1 MIVDAHVH
9 IFPSLFR
16 EDREGLFPGES
27 AFELLYRPSNA
38 RLAGCE
44 ALLQDMDRNG
54 VERAVVFGFPWERED
69 TYQRHNDY
77 ILEAVTRHPDRLV
90 GLGCFSLSAKGCA
103 REAER
108 CLDAGLSGVGEL
120 AVYGA
125 GFSASALPE
134 LSQVMSICAE
144 RDAPVLLHTNEPVGH
159 VYPGKTAMALGEL
172 YAFLKAYP
180 QNRLILAHWGGGLF
194 FYALMKRE
202 VRDVLKNVWFD
213 TAASPFLYTPDVYR
227 IASEIIGF
235 ERILFGS
242 DYPLIQP
249 ERYFRELD
257 RAGLPAE
264 AVRGIIGE
272 NAALLFGLTG

>member
-9 IFPSLFR
+9 IFPRVFR
-16 EDREGLFPGES
+16 ENREDLFDGEP

-44 ALLQDMDRNG
+44 ALVQDMDRHG
-54 VERAVVFGFPWERED
+54 VDRAVVFGFPWERKD

-77 ILEAVTRHPDRLV
+77 ILEAVTRYPDRLV

-108 CLDAGLSGVGEL
+108 CLEAGLAGVGEL
-120 AVYGA
+120 AVYDA

-134 LSQVMSICAE
+134 LNEVMSACAE
-144 RDAPVLLHTNEPVGH
+144 RNAPLLLHTNEPVGH

-194 FYALMKRE
+194 FYRLMKKE
-202 VRDVLKNVWFD
+202 VQDVLKNVWFD
-213 TAASPFLYTPDVYR
+213 TAASPFLYRPDIYR
-227 IASEIIGF
+227 IAMDIVGY

-249 ERYFRELD
+249 DRYFRELEQ
-257 RAGLPAE
+257 AGLPAE
-264 AVRGIIGE
+264 AVRGITGE
-272 NAALLFGLTG
+272 NAESVFGLSG